1 MSTVKHKKRITVDFH
16 THILPGID
24 DGSRRAST
32 SAEML
37 ERLHKQ
43 GVDYCVL
50 TPHYYKTKE
59 PIENFIKRREES
71 FMLLKQAYDVS
82 NSPLLSLGAEVHM
95 SHGLSD
101 VDLLPLCMGN
111 SNVLMVEFPIDKL
124 QYWMMDEI
132 EHIAFEQNIVPM
144 IAHVD
149 RLFTRYKEKDLKQLF
164 EFEDFIFQVN
174 NDSLLHLRKRFR
186 LSKYFE
192 EWRPFVLGSDTHDM
206 TKRAPNFDKAK
217 KNMDSIPLGK
227 KFAETVANT
236 NRYLVGPIFGK
247 EIAGKKKNEN

>member
-1 MSTVKHKKRITVDFH
+1 MSTVNRKKGLTVDFH

-24 DGSRRAST
+24 DGSRRVST
-32 SAEML
+32 SVEML
-37 ERLHKQ
+37 ERLHAQ

-59 PIENFIKRREES
+59 PIEKFIKRREES
-71 FMLLKQAYDVS
+71 FMLLKEAYDES

-101 VDLLPLCMGN
+101 VDLMPLCMGS
-111 SNVLMVEFPIDKL
+111 SNILMVEFPIDKL

-149 RLFTRYKEKDLKQLF
+149 RLITRYKEKDLKQLF

-174 NDSLLHLRKRFR
+174 NDSLFRLKKRFD

-206 TKRAPNFDKAK
+206 TKRAPNFDKAQK
-217 KNMDSIPLGK
+217 KITSIPLGK
-227 KFAETVANT
+227 KFADTVANT
-236 NRYLVGPIFGK
+236 NKYLIGPIFGK
-247 EIAGKKKNEN
+247 GITVKNKNED